1 MSGQALV
8 IGSTGI
14 VGFNLAEHL
23 VSRGWEVHGLAR
35 RPVEIKGVHS
45 IRADLLDYPGL
56 VKALKDVNPTHV
68 FFATW
73 SRNPTEAENI
83 AVNGTMMRNLLRVI
97 RPKDSLEHFA
107 LITGLKHFIG
117 PFEMYAQVAPPL
129 TPFRETLPRLDIP
142 NFYYDLEDQ
151 VFAAAEQDSFGWSVH
166 RPHTMIG
173 FARTN
178 VMNMGMTLAAY
189 AAYCRETGKPFAFPG
204 DEVQWNGVTDVTD
217 ARVLAQH
224 LEWAST
230 TPAARNQALH
240 VTNGDVFRWKWMWG
254 RLADYFGLEAVP
266 FSKGNKPLGEQMVDV
281 GPTWADIAKR
291 HDLVEANLERIASFW
306 HTDADLLRPF
316 ECITDMSKSRA
327 LGFTASK
334 PSDEAFFDLFDR
346 MQQERV
352 IPAVAAKQM
361 LRSA

>member
-1 MSGQALV
+1 MSRQALV
-8 IGSTGI
+8 VGSTGI

-23 VSRGWEVHGLAR
+23 ASRGWEVYGLAR
-35 RPVEIKGVHS
+35 RPVDIEGVH
-45 IRADLLDYPGL
+45 RVAADLLDGPGL
-56 VKALKDVNPTHV
+56 AKAVKGIDPTHV

-73 SRNPTEAENI
+73 SRNPTEADNI
-83 AVNGTMMRNLLRVI
+83 AVNGAMMRNLLDAI
-97 RPKDSLEHFA
+97 RPKRSLKHFA
-107 LITGLKHFIG
+107 LVTGLKHFIG
-117 PFEMYAQVAPPL
+117 PFEMYAKVAPPP

-151 VFAAAEQDSFGWSVH
+151 VFAAAEQDGFGWSVH

-173 FARTN
+173 FAKTN

-204 DEVQWNGVTDVTD
+204 SEVQWNGVTDVTD
-217 ARVLAQH
+217 ARVLAEH
-224 LEWAST
+224 LEWAAT

-254 RLADYFGLEAVP
+254 RLAEYFGVEAVP
-266 FSKGNKPLGEQMVDV
+266 FSEGNKSLSEQMADA
-281 GPTWADIAKR
+281 GPAWADIAKKNGLIEG
-291 HDLVEANLERIASFW
+291 DLGRIASFW

-334 PSDEAFFDLFDR
+334 PSDQAFFDLFDR

-352 IPAVAAKQM
+352 IPAVPAKHV
-361 LRSA
+361 LRVA

>member
-1 MSGQALV
+1 MSRQALV
-8 IGSTGI
+8 VGSTGI

-35 RPVEIKGVHS
+35 RPVDIKGVHS
-45 IRADLLDYPGL
+45 IQADLLDPPGL
-56 VKALKDVNPTHV
+56 VKALKGVQPTHI
-68 FFATW
+68 FFTTW

-83 AVNGTMMRNLLRVI
+83 AVNGAMMRNLLHVI
-97 RPKDSLEHFA
+97 RPKASVEHFA
-107 LITGLKHFIG
+107 LVTGLKHFIG
-117 PFEMYAQVAPPL
+117 PFEMYAKVSPPL

-151 VFAAAEQDSFGWSVH
+151 LFSAAGQDGFGWSVH

-173 FARTN
+173 FAKTN

-204 DEVQWNGVTDVTD
+204 SEVQWNGVTDVTD
-217 ARVLAQH
+217 ARIFAQH

-254 RLADYFGLEAVP
+254 RLADYFGLQAVP
-266 FSKGNKPLGEQMVDV
+266 FSKENKSLTEQMGDASA
-281 GPTWADIAKR
+281 TWAGIARK
-291 HDLVEANLERIASFW
+291 HDLVEPDLERIASFW

-316 ECITDMSKSRA
+316 ECITDMSKSRS
-327 LGFTASK
+327 LGFTAST
-334 PSDEAFFDLFDR
+334 PSDEAFFALFDR

-352 IPAVAAKQM
+352 IPAVAPNRE
-361 LRSA
+361 LRVA

>member
-1 MSGQALV
+1 MSRQALV
-8 IGSTGI
+8 VGSTGI

-23 VSRGWEVHGLAR
+23 VSCGWEVHGLAR
-35 RPVEIKGVHS
+35 RPVDIEGVHS
-45 IRADLLDYPGL
+45 IAADLLDGPGL
-56 VKALKDVNPTHV
+56 VNALKGIHPTHV

-73 SRNPTEAENI
+73 SRNETEAENI
-83 AVNGTMMRNLLRVI
+83 AVNGAMMRNLLQVI
-97 RPKDSLEHFA
+97 RPKESVEHFA
-107 LITGLKHFIG
+107 LVTGLKHFIG
-117 PFEMYAQVAPPL
+117 PFEMYAKVAPPP

-151 VFAAAEQDSFGWSVH
+151 VFAAAEQDGFGWSVH

-173 FARTN
+173 FAKTN

-204 DEVQWNGVTDVTD
+204 SEVQWNGVTDVTD

-224 LEWAST
+224 LEWASA
-230 TPAARNQALH
+230 TPAARNQAVH

-266 FSKGNKPLGEQMVDV
+266 FSETNGPLAAQMADA
-281 GPTWADIAKR
+281 GPTWADIAKKR
-291 HDLVEANLERIASFW
+291 DLVETELKRIASFW

-327 LGFTASK
+327 LGFSAST
-334 PSDEAFFDLFDR
+334 PSDQAFFDLFDR
-346 MQQERV
+346 MQRERV
-352 IPAVAAKQM
+352 IPAVDAKQV
-361 LRSA
+361 LRVA